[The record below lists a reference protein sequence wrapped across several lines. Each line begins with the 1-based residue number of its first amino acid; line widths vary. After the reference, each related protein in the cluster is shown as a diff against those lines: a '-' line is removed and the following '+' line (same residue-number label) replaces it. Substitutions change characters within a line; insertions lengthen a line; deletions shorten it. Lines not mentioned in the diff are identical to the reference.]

1 MLAWVLIS
9 HIPTFGRIG
18 AVWAFFIF
26 FLSPLESGGKRGE
39 RTKKSFC
46 LFPSFRECCR
56 RRRRR
61 SNLAEWQRFAGGI
74 ERGRK
79 EEEETTLPPS
89 PFFSRLGKEQVC
101 NPTMSEARLWN
112 CHALQHHLWNML
124 YSKCRH
130 FWILTFGEF
139 RTVCLGF
146 WISLPPP
153 PFSSSPPLSSLLFL
167 RKIREKEHFAPPSRS
182 LSPPATY
189 YDVTNKR
196 KEERR
201 RPKCISV
208 YFLFLPTSGE
218 NRSTFFPHRIFP
230 NNKASSGGTCNAM
243 HSLLLRTYTHTDFP
257 QKKNDITFLLFPYSR
272 GRGGNIGIIGR
283 GERKKRMRETG
294 ARRWS
299 RCNTYTQHTT
309 SQTHRQE
316 KTYPY

>member
-1 MLAWVLIS
+1 
-9 HIPTFGRIG
+9 
-18 AVWAFFIF
+18 
-26 FLSPLESGGKRGE
+26 
-39 RTKKSFC
+39 
-46 LFPSFRECCR
+46 
-56 RRRRR
+56 
-61 SNLAEWQRFAGGI
+61 
-74 ERGRK
+74 
-79 EEEETTLPPS
+79 
-89 PFFSRLGKEQVC
+89 
-101 NPTMSEARLWN
+101 
-112 CHALQHHLWNML
+112 ML

-218 NRSTFFPHRIFP
+218 NRSTFFPISPPYFPEQQSFFGGYVQRNALAFVTYVHTHRLPTKKEWHYLSSFP
-230 NNKASSGGTCNAM
+230 LFSRPRREYRDNWKGGKEEKNEGNWGTPVVVEVQHIHTAHNIPDPQAGKNISVLICVGGGTLVCVSIFEGGEERRCMCIWGRRMAFE
-243 HSLLLRTYTHTDFP
+243 LRMQHLPYFP
-257 QKKNDITFLLFPYSR
+257 PAFFV
-272 GRGGNIGIIGR
+272 
-283 GERKKRMRETG
+283 
-294 ARRWS
+294 
-299 RCNTYTQHTT
+299 
-309 SQTHRQE
+309 
-316 KTYPY
+316 